1 MRGQGRSGPERHRG
15 AGIVRIAAGVG
26 VVAASGVMLSAAI
39 RRHPPPSAAIRRVA
53 RGAALLFAGAVVFVV
68 GGYLILSGL
77 WRLIR
82 SRRRESDA

>member
-26 VVAASGVMLSAAI
+26 VVAASGVIL
-39 RRHPPPSAAIRRVA
+39 SAAIRRVA

>member
-1 MRGQGRSGPERHRG
+1 M
-15 AGIVRIAAGVG
+15 VRIAVGVG
-26 VVAASGVMLSAAI
+26 VVAASGFILSAAI
-39 RRHPPPSAAIRRVA
+39 LLVA

-82 SRRRESDA
+82 SRRRQRDA